1 MISLEDY
8 IKMNFGVGAVRF
20 NAESHVTPDGVVKF
34 RMVTTKMGHH
44 DEFECLVVNNV
55 VRVIENDYVKN

>member
-8 IKMNFGVGAVRF
+8 IKRNFLVSAVRF
-20 NAESHVTPDGVVKF
+20 DAESHVTPDGLVKF

-44 DEFECLVVNNV
+44 DEFECIVVNNTL
-55 VRVIENDYVKN
+55 RVIENTYAKD